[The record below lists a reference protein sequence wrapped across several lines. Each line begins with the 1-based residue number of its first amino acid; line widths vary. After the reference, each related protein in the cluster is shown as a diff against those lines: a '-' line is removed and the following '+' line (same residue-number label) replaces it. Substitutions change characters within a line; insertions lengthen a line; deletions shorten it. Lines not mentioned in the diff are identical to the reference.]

1 MLNIVQRYR
10 LSSSLVLD
18 GRIRSYQAL
27 KAARRAAML
36 ASAWNTPQADMELIC
51 SDCSDCSQMRAR
63 VLGVNQASE
72 NQFFAS
78 TSVKVTSDKRTL
90 LSGILFNALN
100 IRNA

>member
-18 GRIRSYQAL
+18 GRIHSYQAL

-51 SDCSDCSQMRAR
+51 SDCSQMRTR